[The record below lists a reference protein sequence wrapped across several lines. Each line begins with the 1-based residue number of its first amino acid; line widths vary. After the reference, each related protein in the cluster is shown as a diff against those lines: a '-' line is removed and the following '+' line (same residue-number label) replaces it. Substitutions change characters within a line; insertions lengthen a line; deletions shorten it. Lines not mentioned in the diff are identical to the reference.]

1 MDMLWHISCISVL
14 LANHSQYI
22 RNLLVYVYLFIIS
35 FNSQDYGKKKKTDDI
50 LRWITDKHFKKS
62 IDRDMR
68 WGDKAAETGNNGE
81 PLP

>member
-1 MDMLWHISCISVL
+1 M
-14 LANHSQYI
+14 A
-22 RNLLVYVYLFIIS
+22 
-35 FNSQDYGKKKKTDDI
+35 KKKTDDI